1 MKVRNDPHR
10 FGRSLARSAG
20 ALALVTAVLLASGTL
35 TPQAVHAA
43 PAPARA
49 TRPPVWNAARVSW
62 YGPGFYGRS
71 MAGGGRLTRASM
83 VVAHRYL
90 PFGTRIQFAYRGQ
103 TTVAVVQDRGPY
115 VGGREFDL
123 GPGVARRLRF
133 SGVGRVRFRILGR

>member
-1 MKVRNDPHR
+1 VKVRNDPPR
-10 FGRSLARSAG
+10 PGRSLARSAG
-20 ALALVTAVLLASGTL
+20 ALALVTAMLLASGTL
-35 TPQAVHAA
+35 TPATAQAVTA
-43 PAPARA
+43 PRPA
-49 TRPPVWNAARVSW
+49 TRAVRWDAARVSW